1 MYLSDLH
8 FLWNDLLKFAPAN
21 QNIDFICTVTDGRV
35 VNLPMWSL
43 NNFQGKIFGVWLRVL
58 RMRNLILE
66 KKIEVQKF
74 QHEIKLCQI
83 VNPQIRLLNDWAK
96 LEGKNIE
103 AVGRVTRKLS
113 ALCVKIPCDDDV
125 QVRITFLPLHNLSL
139 NYTQWQNLWFLHE
152 MRRIPYHL
160 LIIVIYS
167 KKAYSIKEKQQL
179 EEAVI

>member
-1 MYLSDLH
+1 MYLSDLY
-8 FLWNDLLKFAPAN
+8 FLWNDLPKFAPAN
-21 QNIDFICTVTDGRV
+21 QNIDFICTVTDGRL
-35 VNLPMWSL
+35 VNLPIWFL

-58 RMRNLILE
+58 KMRNLILE
-66 KKIEVQKF
+66 KKIEVHKL

-139 NYTQWQNLWFLHE
+139 NYTQWQNLCDSY
-152 MRRIPYHL
+152 MRWGEYH
-160 LIIVIYS
+160 ITS
-167 KKAYSIKEKQQL
+167 
-179 EEAVI
+179 